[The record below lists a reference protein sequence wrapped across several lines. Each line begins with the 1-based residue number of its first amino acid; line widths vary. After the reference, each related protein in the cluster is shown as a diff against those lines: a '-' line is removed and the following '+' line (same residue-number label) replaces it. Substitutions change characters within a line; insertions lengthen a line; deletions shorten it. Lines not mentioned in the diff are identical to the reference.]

1 MATVAHPGPG
11 PEGSSRQLKVEQS
24 VENFMTRFSKESIL
38 AAVVLFGLL
47 LLFIAQLVRI
57 GGSAAGVGGNAHSA
71 YQILAAI
78 GSYLMVAVLFIGG
91 IMKRNENEFI
101 RFGLLIAAG
110 LVFVAAA
117 FLI

>member
-1 MATVAHPGPG
+1 MATVAHPGSG
-11 PEGSSRQLKVEQS
+11 PESSGRQLKVEKS
-24 VENFMTRFSKESIL
+24 VENFMTLFSNESIV

-57 GGSAAGVGGNAHSA
+57 GGSAVGLAGNARSA

-78 GSYLMVAVLFIGG
+78 GSYLMVGVLFAGG

-101 RFGLLIAAG
+101 RFGMLIAAG